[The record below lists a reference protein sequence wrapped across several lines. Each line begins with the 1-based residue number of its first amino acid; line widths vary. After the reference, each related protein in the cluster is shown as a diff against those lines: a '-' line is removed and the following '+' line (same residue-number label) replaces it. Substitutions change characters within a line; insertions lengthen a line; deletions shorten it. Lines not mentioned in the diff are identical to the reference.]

1 MPFPLGALIAAG
13 ANLAGGL
20 LSSSNTSAANRAA
33 AVQAKRLNDKQ
44 MTVAR
49 KNMRL
54 QKKFATHG
62 IRWKVED
69 AEKAGI
75 HPLYA
80 LGAQTT
86 SFNPVSVGLSS
97 YSPQA
102 DTGMPNALA
111 NIGQDL
117 SRAINT
123 TRTQSERDLAY
134 ENTARSLTLQKM
146 NLENQLLGS
155 QIAKLRQTDN
165 PPFPL
170 GLPIGEVG
178 ATPRNELWIGGKKW
192 LTSESTSSG
201 TDFQNRYG
209 DEGPIAWFAGV
220 PALAADVWKN
230 FTFFPGG
237 ADEWLSRRRAE
248 RMINWP

>member
-1 MPFPLGALIAAG
+1 MVLPIGDLVSAG
-13 ANLAGGL
+13 ANLIGGL
-20 LSSSNTSAANRAA
+20 IGQSNTASANAA
-33 AVQAKRLNDKQ
+33 ARRQAAQIAKDE
-44 MTVAR
+44 R
-49 KNMRL
+49 KMAQKNIRL
-54 QKKFATHG
+54 QKDFAQQG

-69 AEKAGI
+69 AERAGI

-80 LGAQTT
+80 LGAQTS
-86 SFNPVSVGLSS
+86 SFSPVSVGSAS

-102 DTGMPNALA
+102 DASMPNALA

-117 SRAINT
+117 SRAIQT
-123 TRTQSERDLAY
+123 TRTQSERDVAY
-134 ENTARSLTLQKM
+134 ENTARALTLQKM
-146 NLENQLLGS
+146 GLENELLGS

-165 PPFPL
+165 PPMPL

-178 ATPRNELWIGGKKW
+178 ASPRNELWIGGKKW
-192 LTSESTSSG
+192 ETSEYTSSG

-220 PALAADVWKN
+220 PALAADTWKN

-237 ADEWLSRRRAE
+237 ADDWLTRRRAE
-248 RMINWP
+248 RLIQWP